1 MLRLC
6 TILLIM
12 GATAGDPTSEA
23 EAQALV
29 KLTHLFK
36 KDPSAAETLVQAAK
50 TSAPAPATASPIPYE
65 TLLASVKSDAA
76 SPPPPAA
83 RPGAFTWVAAQQNM
97 RRCMNGTTPDIRRDR
112 YAYWRSTS
120 ALGNAL
126 NGWMHVFLYALASG
140 RQLVAGDGLA
150 VELLCGTHG
159 AFICGVPYRSR
170 SWLKQQSS
178 RGVDAAWTDSDHA
191 VHTADLMWSK
201 SVWKSKFNLCFNS
214 GSLEVRVR
222 CCSLQSVECISR
234 GSCPSLG
241 LSEGRGA
248 EIT

>member
-6 TILLIM
+6 TILVLTTR
-12 GATAGDPTSEA
+12 ASGDATSEA

-36 KDPSAAETLVQAAK
+36 KDPSAAEQLVQAAK
-50 TSAPAPATASPIPYE
+50 GSAPAPATASPIPYE

-83 RPGAFTWVAAQQNM
+83 HPGAFTWAAAQHTM

-159 AFICGVPYRSR
+159 AFICGIPYRTK

-191 VHTADLMWSK
+191 VHTADLMWFE
-201 SVWKSKFNLCFNS
+201 SVWQAKFNLCFNF
-214 GSLEVRVR
+214 GCVVVWVR
-222 CCSLQSVECISR
+222 CYSPYWVEGISR
-234 GSCPSLG
+234 RSCPSLG

-248 EIT
+248 

>member
-1 MLRLC
+1 MRVCIVLLTLR
-6 TILLIM
+6 
-12 GATAGDPTSEA
+12 AAAGDQTSEA

-36 KDPSAAETLVQAAK
+36 KDPSAAETLVRAAK
-50 TSAPAPATASPIPYE
+50 GSAPAPAAASPIPYE

-76 SPPPPAA
+76 ATPVPPSPPAIPNS
-83 RPGAFTWVAAQQNM
+83 FTWATAQRTM
-97 RRCMNGTTPDIRRDR
+97 HRCMNGTTPDIRRDR

-140 RQLVAGDGLA
+140 RQLIAGDGLA

-159 AFICGVPYRSR
+159 AFLCGVPYRTK
-170 SWLKQQSS
+170 SWLKQQTT
-178 RGVDAAWTDSDHA
+178 RGVDAGWTASDHQ
-191 VHTADLMWSK
+191 VHTGDLMWFK

-214 GSLEVRVR
+214 GSLEGCVR
-222 CCSLQSVECISR
+222 CCSLYAVECISR
-234 GSCPSLG
+234 GSCPSL
-241 LSEGRGA
+241 RA
-248 EIT
+248 T

>member
-1 MLRLC
+1 MLRVC
-6 TILLIM
+6 TILTLLRAAA
-12 GATAGDPTSEA
+12 GDATAEA

-65 TLLASVKSDAA
+65 KLLASVKSHAA
-76 SPPPPAA
+76 TTPAA
-83 RPGAFTWVAAQQNM
+83 APPGAFTWAAAQQNM
-97 RRCMNGTTPDIRRDR
+97 RRCMNGTTPDIRQDR

-159 AFICGVPYRSR
+159 AFICGIPYRSR
-170 SWLKQQSS
+170 SWLKQQTT
-178 RGVDAAWTDSDHA
+178 RGVDAGWTDSDHA
-191 VHTADLMWSK
+191 VHTADLMWCK
-201 SVWKSKFNLCFNS
+201 SVWKSKFNSCFNLRFV
-214 GSLEVRVR
+214 GVWVR
-222 CCSLQSVECISR
+222 CSSPCSVECISR

-241 LSEGRGA
+241 LSEGRGV
-248 EIT
+248 T

>member
-1 MLRLC
+1 MLRGC
-6 TILLIM
+6 TILLTTR
-12 GATAGDPTSEA
+12 ASGDATSEA

-36 KDPSAAETLVQAAK
+36 RDPAAAEQLVAAAKSNAPSA
-50 TSAPAPATASPIPYE
+50 ASPIPYE
-65 TLLASVKSDAA
+65 KLLASVTSTAA
-76 SPPPPAA
+76 APPPPAA
-83 RPGAFTWVAAQQNM
+83 QPGAFTWAAAQHTM
-97 RRCMNGTTPDIRRDR
+97 RRCMNGTTPPYDQDR

-159 AFICGVPYRSR
+159 AFICGIPYRSR

-178 RGVDAAWTDSDHA
+178 RGVDAAWTDSDHQSIRLTSCGSNIA
-191 VHTADLMWSK
+191 V
-201 SVWKSKFNLCFNS
+201 C
-214 GSLEVRVR
+214 RR
-222 CCSLQSVECISR
+222 
-234 GSCPSLG
+234 
-241 LSEGRGA
+241 LS
-248 EIT
+248 

>member
-1 MLRLC
+1 MLRASI
-6 TILLIM
+6 ILTLLRV
-12 GATAGDPTSEA
+12 AAGDPTSEA

-36 KDPSAAETLVQAAK
+36 KDPTAAETLVQAAK

-83 RPGAFTWVAAQQNM
+83 HPGAFTWAAAQHTM
-97 RRCMNGTTPDIRRDR
+97 RRCMNGTTPDIRPDR

-159 AFICGVPYRSR
+159 AFICGIPYRTK

-191 VHTADLMWSK
+191 VHTADLMWFK
-201 SVWKSKFNLCFNS
+201 PVWKSKFNLCFNLRFV
-214 GSLEVRVR
+214 GVWVR
-222 CCSLQSVECISR
+222 CSSPCSVECISR

-241 LSEGRGA
+241 LSEGRGV
-248 EIT
+248 T

>member
-6 TILLIM
+6 TILALTM
-12 GATAGDPTSEA
+12 RASGDPTAEA

-36 KDPSAAETLVQAAK
+36 RDPTAAEQLVRAAK
-50 TSAPAPATASPIPYE
+50 SSAPAPATSSPIPYE
-65 TLLASVKSDAA
+65 QLLASVKSSAA
-76 SPPPPAA
+76 APPPPPP
-83 RPGAFTWVAAQQNM
+83 PGAFTWAAAQQNM

-159 AFICGVPYRSR
+159 AFICGVPYRSK

>member
-1 MLRLC
+1 MRVCIVLLTLR
-6 TILLIM
+6 
-12 GATAGDPTSEA
+12 AAAGDPTSEA

-36 KDPSAAETLVQAAK
+36 KDPSAAENLVQAAK
-50 TSAPAPATASPIPYE
+50 SSAPAPATASPIPYE
-65 TLLASVKSDAA
+65 QLLASVKSTAA

-83 RPGAFTWVAAQQNM
+83 QPGAFTWATAQQNM
-97 RRCMNGTTPDIRRDR
+97 RRCMNGTTPEIRRDR

-159 AFICGVPYRSR
+159 AFICGVPYRSK

-248 EIT
+248 

>member
-6 TILLIM
+6 TILTLLR
-12 GATAGDPTSEA
+12 AAAGDATSEA

-36 KDPSAAETLVQAAK
+36 KDPTAAETLVRAAK
-50 TSAPAPATASPIPYE
+50 GSAPAPATASPIPYE
-65 TLLASVKSDAA
+65 TLLEATKSHAA

-83 RPGAFTWVAAQQNM
+83 PPGAFTWAAAQQRM

-159 AFICGVPYRSR
+159 AFLCGVPYRSK
-170 SWLKQQSS
+170 SWLKQQTT
-178 RGVDAAWTDSDHA
+178 RGVDAGWTDSDHA

-201 SVWKSKFNLCFNS
+201 SVWKSKFNLCFNF
-214 GSLEVRVR
+214 GCVAVGAR

-234 GSCPSLG
+234 RSCPSLG

-248 EIT
+248 

>member
-1 MLRLC
+1 MLRFC
-6 TILLIM
+6 TILALTTRAS
-12 GATAGDPTSEA
+12 GDATAEA

-83 RPGAFTWVAAQQNM
+83 HPGAFTWAAAQHTM
-97 RRCMNGTTPDIRRDR
+97 RRCMNGTTPDIRPDR

-159 AFICGVPYRSR
+159 AFICGIPYRTK

-191 VHTADLMWSK
+191 VHTADLMWFK
-201 SVWKSKFNLCFNS
+201 PVWKSKFNLCFNLRCV
-214 GSLEVRVR
+214 GACVR
-222 CCSLQSVECISR
+222 CYSPYWVECISR

-241 LSEGRGA
+241 LSGGRGA

>member
-1 MLRLC
+1 
-6 TILLIM
+6 
-12 GATAGDPTSEA
+12 
-23 EAQALV
+23 
-29 KLTHLFK
+29 
-36 KDPSAAETLVQAAK
+36 
-50 TSAPAPATASPIPYE
+50 
-65 TLLASVKSDAA
+65 
-76 SPPPPAA
+76 
-83 RPGAFTWVAAQQNM
+83 
-97 RRCMNGTTPDIRRDR
+97 MNGTTPDIRPDR

-159 AFICGVPYRSR
+159 AFLCGVPYRSK
-170 SWLKQQSS
+170 SWLKQQTT
-178 RGVDAAWTDSDHA
+178 RGVDAGWTASDHA
-191 VHTADLMWSK
+191 VHTGDLRWFK
-201 SVWKSKFNLCFNS
+201 SVWQAKFNLCFNF
-214 GSLEVRVR
+214 GFVGVCVR
-222 CCSLQSVECISR
+222 CCSLDTVEGISR

>member
-1 MLRLC
+1 MLRFC
-6 TILLIM
+6 TILALTM
-12 GATAGDPTSEA
+12 RASGDATAEA

-83 RPGAFTWVAAQQNM
+83 HPGAFTWAAAQQNM
-97 RRCMNGTTPDIRRDR
+97 RRCMNGTTPDIRPDR

-159 AFICGVPYRSR
+159 AFICGIPYRSR
-170 SWLKQQSS
+170 SWLKQQTT
-178 RGVDAAWTDSDHA
+178 RGVDAGWTDSDHA
-191 VHTADLMWSK
+191 VHTADLMWCK
-201 SVWKSKFNLCFNS
+201 SVWQAKFNLCFNF
-214 GSLEVRVR
+214 GFVGVCVR
-222 CCSLQSVECISR
+222 CCSLDTVEGISR
-234 GSCPSLG
+234 RSCPSLG

-248 EIT
+248 

>member
-6 TILLIM
+6 MVVLTLR
-12 GATAGDPTSEA
+12 AAAGDPTSEA

-36 KDPSAAETLVQAAK
+36 RDPAAAEQLVQAAK
-50 TSAPAPATASPIPYE
+50 SKTSAPMPYE
-65 TLLASVKSDAA
+65 ELLASVKSNAA

-83 RPGAFTWVAAQQNM
+83 QPGAFTWAAAQQNM
-97 RRCMNGTTPDIRRDR
+97 RRCMNGTTPMPRQDR

-159 AFICGVPYRSR
+159 AFLCGIPYRGR
-170 SWLKQQSS
+170 SWLKQQTA

-191 VHTADLMWSK
+191 VHTADLMWFK
-201 SVWKSKFNLCFNS
+201 SVRTSKFNLCFNS
-214 GSLEVRVR
+214 GSLEGCVR
-222 CCSLQSVECISR
+222 CGSLQSVEGIPR

-248 EIT
+248 

>member
-6 TILLIM
+6 TILVLTTR
-12 GATAGDPTSEA
+12 ASGDATSEA

-29 KLTHLFK
+29 KLTHLFER
-36 KDPSAAETLVQAAK
+36 DPAAAEQLVQAAK
-50 TSAPAPATASPIPYE
+50 SSAPATASPIPYE
-65 TLLASVKSDAA
+65 KLLASVKSDAA
-76 SPPPPAA
+76 ASPPPPTI
-83 RPGAFTWVAAQQNM
+83 PNSFTWAAAQQNM

-159 AFICGVPYRSR
+159 AFLCGIPYRTK
-170 SWLKQQSS
+170 SWLKQQTA
-178 RGVDAAWTDSDHA
+178 RGVDAGWTDSEHA
-191 VHTADLMWSK
+191 VHTADLMWFK
-201 SVWKSKFNLCFNS
+201 SVWKSSSTCAS
-214 GSLEVRVR
+214 
-222 CCSLQSVECISR
+222 IR
-234 GSCPSLG
+234 GL
-241 LSEGRGA
+241 LRFA
-248 EIT
+248 

>member
-6 TILLIM
+6 IVLLM
-12 GATAGDPTSEA
+12 RAAAGDATAEA

-36 KDPSAAETLVQAAK
+36 KDPTAAETLVRAAK
-50 TSAPAPATASPIPYE
+50 SRAPAPATASPIPYE
-65 TLLASVKSDAA
+65 KLLASVKSTAA
-76 SPPPPAA
+76 APPPPPAA
-83 RPGAFTWVAAQQNM
+83 QPGAFTWATAQQNM

-159 AFICGVPYRSR
+159 AFLCGVPYRSR

-178 RGVDAAWTDSDHA
+178 RGVDAAWTASDHA
-191 VHTADLMWSK
+191 VHTADLMWFE
-201 SVWKSKFNLCFNS
+201 SVWKSKFNLCFNF
-214 GSLEVRVR
+214 GCFAVGARCYSLDTVA
-222 CCSLQSVECISR
+222 CIAR
-234 GSCPSLG
+234 RSCPSLG
-241 LSEGRGA
+241 LSEA
-248 EIT
+248 IT